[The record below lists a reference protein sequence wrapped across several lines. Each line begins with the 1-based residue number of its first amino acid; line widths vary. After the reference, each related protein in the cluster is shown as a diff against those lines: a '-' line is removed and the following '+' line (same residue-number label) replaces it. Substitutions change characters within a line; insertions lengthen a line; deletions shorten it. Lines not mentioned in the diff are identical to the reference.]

1 MLALL
6 SFVAVASAAA
16 CTPTYNSSPTAIIDS
31 GAIVGTTTEISLSS
45 ATATVNK
52 FLGIPFAEKPERFRL
67 PEPVKPWADPLD
79 ASQHGPA
86 CYQQLTDAVAQ
97 FYEGVG
103 LGEVPNGESEDCL
116 SVNVYTPSTASAGS
130 KAVLVWIYGGSW
142 QNGANSLPLYDGSK
156 LVANQDVVLVSINYR
171 TNVFGFPASESLP
184 LEERNL
190 AFYDTRLA
198 LDWVQRNIA
207 SLGGDPRRVTVVGES
222 GGSSI
227 IDALLTAPPHP
238 LPFHAA
244 IMTSSQI
251 SVPASPKTP
260 SAYIAAWEALA
271 EAAGCPDVEAAFD
284 CLSEHPAQDL
294 VNLVTNNSLSFSAF
308 PDGGVTLADN
318 PRLDRLAGK
327 TAPVPVVI
335 GTTADEASPFVIGLN
350 LNDTRAA
357 LETLGLD
364 SDLADTLVEAYPL
377 GTPGILT
384 EGARINRIA
393 TEFLMQC
400 PTQVHAND
408 TKNLDYGSWRF
419 YFNASFPNTEF
430 LPGVGAYHA
439 SEIAFFFGTYRDQGA
454 TPFQAE
460 VSNALQ
466 TAYADFAKNPSAG
479 PGWPQ
484 VPTIGVFGGGV
495 RPGINEEGL
504 KALTTIPSE
513 VLDVRCPL
521 YRPVYDALS
530 LTPWEEQPAAQEET
544 GPSVDSGIPF

>member
-1 MLALL
+1 MLAFL

-16 CTPTYNSSPTAIIDS
+16 CTPTYNSRPTAIIDS
-31 GAIVGTTTEISLSS
+31 GAVVGTTTGIAIPS
-45 ATATVNK
+45 ATVTVNK

-67 PEPVKPWADPLD
+67 PEPVKPWANPLD
-79 ASQHGPA
+79 ASQYGPA
-86 CYQQLTDAVAQ
+86 CYQSISETTAQ

-103 LGEVPNGESEDCL
+103 LGVVPIGESEDCL
-116 SVNVYTPSTASAGS
+116 NLNVYAPSTASAGS

-142 QNGANSLPLYDGSK
+142 RNGANSLPLYDGSK
-156 LVANQDVVLVSINYR
+156 VVANQDVVLVSINYR
-171 TNVFGFPASESLP
+171 TNVFGFPADESIP

-190 AFYDTRLA
+190 ALHDTRLA

-207 SLGGDPRRVTVVGES
+207 YLGGDPRRVTIVGES
-222 GGSSI
+222 GGSSTV
-227 IDALLTAPPHP
+227 DTLLTAPPDP

-251 SVPASPKTP
+251 SVPASPLTP
-260 SAYIAAWEALA
+260 ATYITAWKSLA
-271 EAAGCPDVEAAFD
+271 ELAGCPNPDAAFD
-284 CLSEHPAQDL
+284 CLSGYPAQDL
-294 VNLVTNNSLSFSAF
+294 VDLVTNNSISTSGL
-308 PDGGVTLADN
+308 PDGGVTWANN

-327 TAPVPVVI
+327 SARVPVLI
-335 GTTADEASPFVIGLN
+335 GTTADEASTSVAG

-357 LETLGLD
+357 LESLNLGD
-364 SDLADTLVEAYPL
+364 FTDLIIEAYPL
-377 GTPGILT
+377 GTPEILT
-384 EGARINRIA
+384 ENARINRIA

-400 PTQVHAND
+400 NTQVHAND
-408 TKNLDYGSWRF
+408 TKRVGLDSWRF

-439 SEIAFFFGTYRDQGA
+439 SEIAFFFGTYRTEGA

-460 VSNALQ
+460 LSNALQ
-466 TAYADFAKNPSAG
+466 TAYADFAKSPTAG

-484 VPTIGVFGGGV
+484 VPTVGVFGDGV
-495 RPGINEEGL
+495 RPGIEEEGL

-521 YRPVYDALS
+521 YYPVYDALS
-530 LTPWEEQPAAQEET
+530 LTPWEEQLAAQDET